1 MLRLCTRPRKST
13 DEALEQPFNT
23 LDAQREAAEAFISGQ
38 RLAWEIMSVMS
49 GLSSAIND
57 AVVRR
62 LAGERSY
69 DRGLDYYRN
78 GRVESLEE
86 WADGV
91 RAVVSGTQD
100 YTVRLSS
107 DEGVLDYNCDCPY
120 GSDGTFCKH
129 CVAAALAW
137 LNRGS
142 ESAKAA
148 RRGKV
153 KEITPADAEKVLLL
167 EGHEQFVRM
176 VMDWAKDDDKLR
188 ERVMLLAARRSG
200 PEAGVAAGRRAFERA
215 VRVRDFVD
223 YREASS
229 WARGVDDAIDS
240 IAQLLSDGQAPAVI
254 ELCESA
260 LHMLVEVS
268 DGIDDSDGHLSVL
281 RDRLQDI
288 HFQACK
294 VARPDPVALAK
305 RLFDW
310 ELHSELDV
318 FFGAVAQYSE
328 ILGANGLQAYRQ
340 LAEEEW
346 KKVPA
351 QAAKDERAEWG
362 KHFRITHIMESLA
375 RSSGNVDEL
384 VAVMSRDLS
393 HAYSYLRIAEVH
405 KEARQHDLALQWAER
420 GLKAFP
426 DRTDGRLR
434 EFAAE
439 EYHRRRRHDEAMK
452 LIWAEFSERPNLE
465 TYQTLERH
473 AKKSG
478 NWPEWRERALAE
490 FRGRIANAK
499 EKSRGQ
505 SRTHWMRAEDDHSL
519 LVEVFLYEGEVETAW
534 REAQAGGCSSDLW
547 LRLAAKREKDHPED
561 AVPIYMRQAESAI
574 VGARN
579 SRYDESV
586 SLLVKAAALMKR
598 MGRSEEFVRQLEA
611 LRLKYKIKR
620 NFIKLLDQKQKS
632 LYMR

>member
-1 MLRLCTRPRKST
+1 
-13 DEALEQPFNT
+13 
-23 LDAQREAAEAFISGQ
+23 
-38 RLAWEIMSVMS
+38 MSD
-49 GLSSAIND
+49 LSSAIND

-69 DRGLDYYRN
+69 DRGLDYYRH
-78 GRVESLEE
+78 GHVESLEE
-86 WADGV
+86 WAEGV
-91 RAVVSGTQD
+91 RAVVRGTQN

-107 DEGVLDYNCDCPY
+107 DEGILDYNCDCPY
-120 GSDGTFCKH
+120 GCDGAFCKH

-137 LNRGS
+137 LNRGP

-153 KEITPADAEKVLLL
+153 KEITPADAEKALLL
-167 EGHEQFVRM
+167 EGHERLVRM
-176 VMDWAKDDDKLR
+176 VMEWAKDDDRLC
-188 ERVMLLAARRSG
+188 ERVMLFAARRAG
-200 PEAGVAAGRRAFERA
+200 PETGVAAARRAFERA
-215 VRVRDFVD
+215 VRVRDFVH

-229 WARGVDDAIDS
+229 WARGVDDAIDN
-240 IAQLLSDGQAPAVI
+240 IAQLLSDGQAVAVV

-260 LHMLVEVS
+260 LQLLVGAVG
-268 DGIDDSDGHLSVL
+268 GIDDSDGHLSDL

-294 VARPDPVALAK
+294 KARPDPVALAK

-318 FFGAVAQYSE
+318 FFGAAEQYSE
-328 ILGANGLQAYRQ
+328 ILGERGLQAYRQ

-346 KKVPA
+346 KKVPTRT
-351 QAAKDERAEWG
+351 AKDERAAWG
-362 KHFRITHIMESLA
+362 THFRITHIMESLA

-384 VAVMSRDLS
+384 VSVMSRDLS
-393 HAYSYLRIAEVH
+393 HAYSYLRIAEAC
-405 KEARQHDLALQWAER
+405 KEARQPDLALQWAER

-452 LIWAEFSERPNLE
+452 LIWAEFSERPCLE
-465 TYQTLERH
+465 TYKTLERH
-473 AKKSG
+473 ARNAA

-490 FRGRIANAK
+490 FRRRIAEAK

-505 SRTHWMRAEDDHSL
+505 SRNRWMRIEDDHSI
-519 LVEVFLYEGEVETAW
+519 LVEVFLYEADVDAAW
-534 REAQAGGCSSDLW
+534 REAQAGGCSDAFW
-547 LRLAAKREKDHPED
+547 LRLAANREKDHPED
-561 AVPIYMRQAESAI
+561 AFPIYMTQAESAI
-574 VGARN
+574 VGAQN

-586 SLLVKAAALMKR
+586 SLLVKAAVLMKR
-598 MGRSEEFVRQLEA
+598 MGRSEEFVHQLDA

-632 LYMR
+632 LYLR

>member
-1 MLRLCTRPRKST
+1 M
-13 DEALEQPFNT
+13 
-23 LDAQREAAEAFISGQ
+23 
-38 RLAWEIMSVMS
+38 
-49 GLSSAIND
+49 ND

-78 GRVESLEE
+78 GHVESLEE
-86 WADGV
+86 WEDGV

-100 YTVRLSS
+100 YTVRFSS

-142 ESAKAA
+142 KEQM
-148 RRGKV
+148 RRGKA
-153 KEITPADAEKVLLL
+153 KEITPAAAEKLLLL

-188 ERVMLLAARRSG
+188 ERVMLLAARRSS
-200 PEAGVAAGRRAFERA
+200 PEAGVAAARRAFERA
-215 VRVRDFVD
+215 VRVRDYVD

-229 WARGVDDAIDS
+229 WARGVDDAIDN

-260 LHMLVEVS
+260 LQMLVAASEGV
-268 DGIDDSDGHLSVL
+268 DDSDGHLSVL

-294 VARPDPVALAK
+294 KARPDPVALAK

-310 ELHSELDV
+310 ELHGELEV
-318 FFGAVAQYSE
+318 FFGAIEQYSE
-328 ILGANGLQAYRQ
+328 ILGASGLQSYRK
-340 LAEEEW
+340 LAEEDW
-346 KKVPA
+346 KKVPTRTE
-351 QAAKDERAEWG
+351 KDERAAWG
-362 KHFRITHIMESLA
+362 THFRITHIMESLA

-384 VAVMSRDLS
+384 IAVMSRDLA
-393 HAYSYLRIAEVH
+393 HAYSYLRIAEVC
-405 KEARQHDLALQWAER
+405 KDARQHDLALEWAER
-420 GLKAFP
+420 GLEAFP

-452 LIWAEFSERPNLE
+452 LIWAEFSERPCLE
-465 TYQTLERH
+465 AYKTLERH
-473 AKKSG
+473 ARKTG

-490 FRGRIANAK
+490 FRGHIAKSK

-505 SRTHWMRAEDDHSL
+505 SRNQWMRIESDHSS
-519 LVEVFLYEGEVETAW
+519 LVEVFLYECDVDAAW
-534 REAQAGGCSSDLW
+534 REARAGGCSDDLW

-579 SRYDESV
+579 SRYDEPV

-598 MGRSEEFVRQLEA
+598 MGRSEEFVCQLEA

-632 LYMR
+632 LYLR